1 MSGWFA
7 RRVKARV
14 TTSRTMITKDDTID
28 TIDFEVM
35 AKIICT
41 NFFIWVNNKHNTIL
55 IYYLDE
61 FGENKLVEM
70 FDFANI

>member
-1 MSGWFA
+1 
-7 RRVKARV
+7 
-14 TTSRTMITKDDTID
+14 MITKDDTID